1 MGLSS
6 DEILAEIARMF
17 EPFRKD
23 DRPITLETEYLHVV
37 PKTERADTDRRVTIR
52 EPRGIIEAV
61 GLELDNKTK
70 TLKLKSKVQGSFEP
84 RAIPV
89 K

>member
-1 MGLSS
+1 
-6 DEILAEIARMF
+6 
-17 EPFRKD
+17 
-23 DRPITLETEYLHVV
+23 
-37 PKTERADTDRRVTIR
+37 VTIR

-70 TLKLKSKVQGSFEP
+70 TLKLKSRVSGTFEP
-84 RAIPV
+84 SSLPS